1 MGAPAAGSLSRGAA
15 MGASNGELSEFGLGR
30 ISKREEILALFPFM
44 RERWPSWLPFGRPWT
59 ERDRLAIYHALAPFR
74 EHGELTGA
82 RSVILAAARR
92 RRSLDRLVIDRLL
105 VGLRYLDA
113 DERAAA
119 YRDPE
124 AWLARVD
131 RLATAAS
138 ALRAHVSA
146 AARSARPGPRPGE
159 AVADAGCEG
168 KAA

>member
-1 MGAPAAGSLSRGAA
+1 MGAQ
-15 MGASNGELSEFGLGR
+15 NGELSEFGLGR

-44 RERWPSWLPFGRPWT
+44 RERWPSWLPFGRLWT

-74 EHGELTGA
+74 EHGELSGA

-92 RRSLDRLVIDRLL
+92 RRGRDRLVIDRLL

-113 DERAAA
+113 EEREAA

-146 AARSARPGPRPGE
+146 AGARSVRPGPPGE
-159 AVADAGCEG
+159 AVAAAGCKR